1 MATAESPKVT
11 TADDRAWDLFF
22 EALESDSAS
31 AARIPPGAAIVAAD
45 APDRDEL
52 VRRYHADHRS
62 VVLVHAD
69 GRTETLR
76 PRPFDLEQLLIIGG
90 ALLVA
95 WLVIRSGSKAPTFVR
110 ALRAIG
116 V

>member
-1 MATAESPKVT
+1 
-11 TADDRAWDLFF
+11 
-22 EALESDSAS
+22 
-31 AARIPPGAAIVAAD
+31 
-45 APDRDEL
+45 
-52 VRRYHADHRS
+52 
-62 VVLVHAD
+62 VHAD